1 MNTYEI
7 FIYVLK
13 CDTVCEIFLLKC
25 FTVHMSAM
33 KRMCDNFSKYETD
46 VSTQTHMQNT
56 KNEMQRWN

>member
-1 MNTYEI
+1 
-7 FIYVLK
+7 
-13 CDTVCEIFLLKC
+13 
-25 FTVHMSAM
+25 MSAM